1 MGYQVTQINDLEQF
15 GELSTTF
22 LLVDDEAIMPDVRI
36 EKFFNIESNKPRII
50 ENEKQID
57 ILRVT
62 NEYLKNIE
70 L

>member
-1 MGYQVTQINDLEQF
+1 MAYQITRINDLEQF
-15 GELSTTF
+15 GELNTTF
-22 LLVDDEAIMPDVRI
+22 ILTDTDGIMPDVRI

>member
-1 MGYQVTQINDLEQF
+1 MAYHVEQINDLEQF
-15 GELSTTF
+15 GELTTTF
-22 LLVDDEAIMPDVRI
+22 ILTDTDGIMPDVRI

>member
-22 LLVDDEAIMPDVRI
+22 LLVDDEAIMPDIRVEKVFKITDNLKAVI
-36 EKFFNIESNKPRII
+36 ERQKRMDCLQYEI
-50 ENEKQID
+50 
-57 ILRVT
+57 
-62 NEYLKNIE
+62 EYLNN

>member
-1 MGYQVTQINDLEQF
+1 MGYQITQINDLEQF
-15 GELSTTF
+15 GELTTTF
-22 LLVDDEAIMPDVRI
+22 ILTDTDGIMPDVRI

>member
-1 MGYQVTQINDLEQF
+1 MGYQITQINDLEQF

>member
-1 MGYQVTQINDLEQF
+1 MAYQVTQINDLEQF
-15 GELSTTF
+15 GELTTTF
-22 LLVDDEAIMPDVRI
+22 ILTDTDGIMPDVRI